1 METKGLNIILASG
14 SPRRQRF
21 FEEMD
26 IPFSIKVIPVVEE
39 FPDNLK
45 GAEIAQYIVKQK
57 AAPFQDLVKDNELII
72 TADTIVWFEG
82 KALGKPK
89 NKKDAKQMLQSLSG
103 KTHQVITSVCFTSLS
118 LQHTISCFTDVTF
131 TKLTEENIDSYV
143 HSESPLDKAGSY
155 GIQDSFGLLA
165 VAEINGSYTNVM
177 GLPCMQTYEALTE
190 FIRSA
195 F

>member
-1 METKGLNIILASG
+1 MLLEQMEIDHVVDVKPIEEIYNPTLQGEEITSFLAQQKGRAFQKDL
-14 SPRRQRF
+14 
-21 FEEMD
+21 D
-26 IPFSIKVIPVVEE
+26 
-39 FPDNLK
+39 LK
-45 GAEIAQYIVKQK
+45 Q
-57 AAPFQDLVKDNELII
+57 LVI